1 MSGEMTNSNKTDGEN
16 QPQILLALNDTVR
29 ETLSEALQ
37 GYENGSADHICT
49 DSSEALAQAEQVR
62 PDVALVSTE
71 LGPED
76 GFHTVQQI
84 MTQVPG
90 VSTILVGSSVA
101 PEDFRRALRAGARD
115 MLQTPINQEDLFAAL
130 DAALEVTR
138 GKRSTLHDITGS
150 QGDGAGPKTATKIA
164 VFSNKG
170 GTGKTF
176 VATNLGAG
184 LAQAGHR
191 VALIDTDLQSGDV
204 AISLGMTPSRTL
216 ADLTESYS
224 ELDAELVTEFLLEH
238 KSGLRVLPAPIHP
251 READMI
257 STEDI
262 QQVLQATEQDFDYV
276 IVDTPPHLDDRVMAV
291 LDWADRILMIAST
304 DLSSIKNTKVAFTV
318 LDMAD
323 IPADRIM
330 VVMNRADAR
339 VGLDADD
346 AEGHL
351 ERAVDFSLVSTVDVP
366 RSLNTGEVLI
376 LDSPRSQLAGELE
389 DLVAY
394 FTGTQPAGRKKRS
407 GLFGLRR

>member
-1 MSGEMTNSNKTDGEN
+1 MTNPNKTDGEN
-16 QPQILLALNDTVR
+16 QPQILLALNEKVR
-29 ETLSEALQ
+29 KSFSESLEEYA
-37 GYENGSADHICT
+37 NGSVSRICI
-49 DSSEALAQAEQVR
+49 DSTEALAQAEHIR
-62 PDVALVSTE
+62 PDVVLVSTD
-71 LGPED
+71 LGPGD
-76 GFHTVQQI
+76 GFRTVQQI

-115 MLQTPINQEDLFAAL
+115 MLQIPVKQEDLFTAL

-138 GKRSTLHDITGS
+138 GKRSTLHGITGN
-150 QGDGAGPKTATKIA
+150 QGDGAGPKTATRIA

-176 VATNLGAG
+176 VATNLGVG
-184 LAQAGHR
+184 LAQSGYK
-191 VALIDTDLQSGDV
+191 VALLDTDLQSGDV
-204 AISLGMTPSRTL
+204 AIALGMMPNRTL
-216 ADLTESYS
+216 ADLTESYP
-224 ELDAELVTEFLLEH
+224 ELDAELVREFLLEH

-257 STEDI
+257 STGDI
-262 QQVLQATEQDFDYV
+262 QQVLQAAEQDFDYV

-323 IPADRIM
+323 ISADRIT

-339 VGLDADD
+339 VTLDADD

-394 FTGTQPAGRKKRS
+394 FTGTQPADRKKRS